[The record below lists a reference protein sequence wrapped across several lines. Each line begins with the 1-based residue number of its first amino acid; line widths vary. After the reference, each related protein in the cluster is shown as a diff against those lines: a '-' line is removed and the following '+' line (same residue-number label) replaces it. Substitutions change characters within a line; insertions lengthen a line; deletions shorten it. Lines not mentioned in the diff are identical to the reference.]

1 MHNMKKSP
9 LYISALCAGMALFGS
24 LSDAASSDAA
34 TDNQPNIIF
43 IMSDDHTSQAVGAY
57 GGHLAELNPTPT
69 IDRLAD
75 NGMRFD
81 HVFTHNSICTPS
93 RANILTGQYS
103 RTNGVQILG
112 QPLPPERQYLPIELK
127 KAGYQT
133 AAIGKWHLNAEPAA
147 FDFYTV
153 LPGQGDY
160 FDPTFRVRGPKP
172 WPENTIQKVGYHSSD
187 AITELTLD
195 WLGNERDPD
204 RPFFLAH
211 HYKAPHDMFDNAP
224 RYDDYLADV
233 TIPEPA
239 NLRQRPAGSVA
250 TEDKGSGM
258 SKYARWRLGERI
270 GVDTRL
276 GDIAFFDTTY
286 QTYLKRYLRC
296 VKGVDDGVA
305 QLLDYLETNDL
316 LENTLIVYTGDQGF
330 LLGEHD
336 LMDKRWMYEES
347 FRMPFIVH
355 WPKAIQPGQTNDWLI
370 DNTDFAPTLLE
381 VAGVETPDYMQ
392 GKSFAAALHGE
403 PMPDDWREAVYYRYW
418 MHMAH
423 NLEVPA
429 HFGIRTDRYKLIFFY
444 GIDFEGS
451 GRPPK
456 PPTPAAWE
464 FYDLEKDPSEMINR
478 YHEPAYQDIIAEMKV
493 QLRDTREE
501 LNENDA
507 AYPEIQFIIDRYWDQ

>member
-1 MHNMKKSP
+1 MNTSLLPKN
-9 LYISALCAGMALFGS
+9 ALCAGMLLFCAQAGLALD
-24 LSDAASSDAA
+24 DAAAA
-34 TDNQPNIIF
+34 PHPNIIF

-57 GGHLAELNPTPT
+57 GGHLAPLNPTPT
-69 IDRLAD
+69 IDRLAE
-75 NGMRFD
+75 GGIRFD
-81 HVFTHNSICTPS
+81 RVFTPYSICTPS
-93 RANILTGQYS
+93 RANIFSGQHS
-103 RTNGVQILG
+103 QTNGVQILG
-112 QPLPPERQYLPIELK
+112 QSLLPERQYLPTEFK

-133 AAIGKWHLNAEPAA
+133 AVIGKWHLRAEPAA
-147 FDFYTV
+147 FDYYTV

-160 FDPTFRVRGPKP
+160 FDPTFRVQGPKP
-172 WPENTIQKVGYHSSD
+172 WPENTIQKVGYHSTD

-195 WLGNERDPD
+195 WLENVRDPD

-239 NLRQRPAGSVA
+239 NLREPLAGSLA
-250 TEDKGSGM
+250 TIGKGSGM

-276 GDIAFFDTTY
+276 AEETFFDTTY

-305 QLLDYLETNDL
+305 RLLDYLEANDL
-316 LENTLIVYTGDQGF
+316 LENTLIIYTGDQGF
-330 LLGEHD
+330 LLGEHN

-355 WPKAIQPGQTNDWLI
+355 WPKGVESGQVNDWLI
-370 DNTDFAPTLLE
+370 DATDFAPTLLE
-381 VAGVETPDYMQ
+381 VAGAERPDYMQ
-392 GKSFAAALHGE
+392 GKSFAAALRDE
-403 PMPDDWREAVYYRYW
+403 PKPADWREAVYYRYW

-456 PPTPAAWE
+456 PQTPAAWE
-464 FYDLEKDPSEMINR
+464 FYDLKKDPHEMNNR
-478 YHEPAYQDIIAEMKV
+478 YDDPAYEEIIAEMKL
-493 QLRDTREE
+493 QLRDLREE
-501 LNENDA
+501 LNETDA
-507 AYPEIQFIIDRYWDQ
+507 AYPDIQFIIDRHWDE